1 MQVMKKQPLGQQIL
15 LSQLKGMIIF
25 DRHDLR
31 PLGLIES
38 VIFRSKNLQVAFL
51 QCLSGGSTN
60 YIRADQTAVVKN
72 LLTIPGAECFGE
84 KEDFIRE
91 KTTFEQDCRLLDY
104 KVCDMSGK
112 KLGNIEDCSIKLPLM
127 NADRLYVRRPL
138 LKSLHQGSLILPTTA
153 IQDIQ
158 PDKKLL
164 VVQSEVAAT
173 KKAAIKPLAA

>member
-1 MQVMKKQPLGQQIL
+1 MQVMKKQSLGQQIL

-25 DRHDLR
+25 DRQDLR

-38 VIFRSKNLQVAFL
+38 VVFRSKNLQVAFL

-60 YIRADQTAVVKN
+60 YVRADQTAVVKN

-91 KTTFEQDCRLLDY
+91 KTTFVQNCRLLDY
-104 KVCDMSGK
+104 KVHDTGGK

-127 NADRLYVRRPL
+127 IADRLYIRRPL
-138 LKSLHQGSLILPTTA
+138 LKSFHQGSLILPTSA
-153 IQDIQ
+153 IQDVH

-164 VVQSEVAAT
+164 IVQSEVGASR
-173 KKAAIKPLAA
+173 KAAIKPLTA